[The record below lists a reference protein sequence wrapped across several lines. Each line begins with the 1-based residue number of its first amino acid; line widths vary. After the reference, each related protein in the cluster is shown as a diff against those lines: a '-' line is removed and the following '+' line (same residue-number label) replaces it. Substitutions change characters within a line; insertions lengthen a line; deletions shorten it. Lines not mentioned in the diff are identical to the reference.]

1 MQRRKAQFADIL
13 PVEVT
18 GETVVGRLCT
28 RYPAQCGQAYP
39 VIQSVRRAVIAHRI
53 GYGTVTL
60 AAQLP
65 EQRHHTRRIIHR

>member
-18 GETVVGRLCT
+18 GETVVGRLRT
-28 RYPAQCGQAYP
+28 RYPAQCGQAHP

-60 AAQLP
+60 EVQLP
-65 EQRHHTRRIIHR
+65 EQRHHTRRVIHR